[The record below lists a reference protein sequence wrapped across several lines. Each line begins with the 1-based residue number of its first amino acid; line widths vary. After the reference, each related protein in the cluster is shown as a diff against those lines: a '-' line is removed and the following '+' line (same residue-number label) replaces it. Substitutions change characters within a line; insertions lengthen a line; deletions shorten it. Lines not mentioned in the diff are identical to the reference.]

1 MRFIRLGV
9 LSLCLFMLSAGA
21 AEQGWSISS
30 SNIWKLNQNA
40 YNTFNEGSPA
50 KIMEV
55 DRLVVNHQARFT
67 KRYSI
72 TNVISFKVGCMFQSS
87 TPAFELQVH
96 PLDISITDQF
106 NGFAFARFLI
116 DKGQEFSLR
125 GDFLPPS
132 RLLFA
137 PLSASQEKKLQDL
150 FLQLREGGILKIG
163 LLQARGGEPREFEI
177 PLQGFIALSD
187 KVAKDCVSLNKKV
200 GNARG
205 KVGLLPDYVSNEP
218 PGYAPKDYTLKPKPA
233 SDGLTPVIEEEADEK
248 KNEEQTSTQPEVQFF
263 SPGGGP
269 ASIGPDGKPIVA
281 AEGESLGTASGGEM
295 QIGEDGSPVKSTAD
309 GEKDK
314 SSDSKTEDGE
324 DGLSA
329 DF

>member
-1 MRFIRLGV
+1 MRFIRSGLL
-9 LSLCLFMLSAGA
+9 LSLFLFALGANA

-55 DRLVVNHQARFT
+55 DRLVVNHQARYT

-72 TNVISFKVGCMFQSS
+72 TNVITFKVGCMFQSS

-106 NGFAFARFLI
+106 NGFAFARFLV

-125 GDFLPPS
+125 GDFLPQS

-150 FLQLREGGILKIG
+150 FLQLREGGTLKIG
-163 LLQARGGEPREFEI
+163 LLQAKGGEPREFEI
-177 PLQGFIALSD
+177 PLQGFIDLSD
-187 KVAKDCVSLNKKV
+187 RVAKDCVSLNKKV

-205 KVGLLPDYVSNEP
+205 KVGLLPDYISNEP
-218 PGYAPKDYTLKPKPA
+218 AGYAPKNYSLKEKPA
-233 SDGLTPVIEEEADEK
+233 QDGLTPVKEEETEQMK
-248 KNEEQTSTQPEVQFF
+248 PEEQAQPDVQFF

-269 ASIGPDGKPIVA
+269 ASIGPDGKPITA
-281 AEGESLGTASGGEM
+281 SEGESLGTASGGEM
-295 QIGEDGSPVKSTAD
+295 KINPDGTPVTDDAKNNENTKADGSD
-309 GEKDK
+309 
-314 SSDSKTEDGE
+314 TED
-324 DGLSA
+324 DLTA
-329 DF
+329 AP